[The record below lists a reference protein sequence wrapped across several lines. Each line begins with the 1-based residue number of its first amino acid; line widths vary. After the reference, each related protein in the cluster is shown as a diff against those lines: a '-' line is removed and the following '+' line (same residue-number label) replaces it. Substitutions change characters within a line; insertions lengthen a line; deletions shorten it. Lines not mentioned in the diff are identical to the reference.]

1 MNEREFSRAEVV
13 GLMSREEIVSHTQN
27 TERLIAEGYQNGARD
42 YLNRFITPN
51 GSGAEDNAE
60 IVYTQESNELSMRTR
75 KQKIIGGLVV
85 AAAAGALVF
94 EQGPANEALRTKIG
108 LDVLQAS
115 NSEIAVGSAIAGL
128 TLAIEM
134 GSSGLFALGV
144 YKERERV
151 DKLLSRFRKKEELQ
165 EDVKHEQEHKKEE
178 KNEFVEKITDAGVAL
193 GIGAAIV
200 VARKRVV
207 DPKRTLKQDLVTG
220 LKASSVI
227 AGVSGIIGWL
237 AAGGIR
243 HAASV
248 GMEKPAQYFV
258 DYATDWKFWGVVI
271 AAVYGGNFLKN
282 RYTNWQQKRKDAPEL
297 ANS

>member
-1 MNEREFSRAEVV
+1 MNEFEINRAEVV
-13 GLMSREEIVSHTQN
+13 GLMSREEIISHTQN
-27 TERLIAEGYQNGARD
+27 AERLLAEGYREGAGD
-42 YLNRFITPN
+42 YLNDFMSPN
-51 GSGAEDNAE
+51 GYSAEGGNE
-60 IVYTQESNELSMRTR
+60 IVYNQDSDEQAMRTKR
-75 KQKIIGGLVV
+75 EKIIGGLIV
-85 AAAAGALVF
+85 AAAAGALIF

-115 NSEIAVGSAIAGL
+115 NSEIAVGSAIAAV

-134 GSSGLFALGV
+134 GSSGLFAMGV
-144 YKERERV
+144 HKERERV
-151 DKLLSRFRKKEELQ
+151 DKLLSRFRKKEELE
-165 EDVKHEQEHKKEE
+165 EDVKHEKEHAKEK
-178 KNEFVEKITDAGVAL
+178 KNELVEKVTDAGVAL

-200 VARKRVV
+200 IARKRVV

-271 AAVYGGNFLKN
+271 AAVYGTSYLRNKFN
-282 RYTNWQQKRKDAPEL
+282 NWQSKRKEVPEL
-297 ANS
+297 ANT